1 MIQTLAL
8 KIGLALA
15 IVVGACGAT
24 WFAADARYSRQ
35 YAALKA
41 GYEQASKD
49 QKAVV
54 DKTIADNQAAA
65 KDIDGKAE
73 QIEGMAAVIS
83 DLSVRVGTG
92 HSSVRMCAPAA
103 GTVRPYLDPIGP
115 AVTAGDRPA
124 AAAAEPDIGIARGIV
139 SGALEV
145 GIDALKAELFWR
157 EYARRTGQTKP

>member
-15 IVVGACGAT
+15 IGACGAT
-24 WFAADARYSRQ
+24 WFAADAHYSKQ

-41 GYEQASKD
+41 GYEQAAKD

-54 DKTIADNQAAA
+54 DKTIAENTAVTE
-65 KDIDGKAE
+65 DINGKAQ
-73 QIEGMAAVIS
+73 QISSMGTVLG
-83 DLSVRVGTG
+83 DLSVRLDAAN
-92 HSSVRMCAPAA
+92 HRPVRLCPAA
-103 GTVRPYLDPIGP
+103 AGAIRPYLDPIGP
-115 AVTAGDRPA
+115 AITASDRPA
-124 AAAAEPDIGIARGIV
+124 PAVAEPDIGIARGVV

-157 EYARRTGQTKP
+157 EYARRTGQAKP

>member
-1 MIQTLAL
+1 MNVLVL

-15 IVVGACGAT
+15 IVAGACGAT

-73 QIEGMAAVIS
+73 RIKSMAGVIS
-83 DLSVRVGTG
+83 DLSVRVGAG
-92 HSSVRMCAPAA
+92 RGAVRVCPAAA

-124 AAAAEPDIGIARGIV
+124 AAAAEPDIGIARGVV